1 MPKRLSAKR
10 YAQAVFEIALE
21 RKELEQWQADLARIA
36 ALKQDAAVVNWLEN
50 PRADAELKTG
60 YLAQQLK
67 GINPLG
73 LNLVHLLLN
82 KGRLYLADEIS
93 DEYQRLL
100 ARHQGLET
108 AEVTTAVP
116 LTDTEKKELEQRL
129 GTVTG
134 KKVVLKVAVNPDI
147 IGGLTARIND
157 QLFDGSTRHR
167 LQGLKKVIAG
177 GR

>member
-1 MPKRLSAKR
+1 MTKRLSAKR

-21 RKELEQWQADLARIA
+21 RKELEQWQADLAKIA
-36 ALKQDAAVVNWLEN
+36 ALKQETAVVNWLEN
-50 PRADAELKTG
+50 PRADPDLKTM

-67 GINPLG
+67 GLNPLG

-82 KGRLYLADEIS
+82 KGRLSLADEIS

-100 ARHQGLET
+100 ARHLGLET

-116 LTDTEKKELEQRL
+116 LTDTEKQDLAQRL

-134 KKVVLKVAVNPDI
+134 KKVVLQAAVNPDL
-147 IGGLTARIND
+147 IGGMTARIND
-157 QLFDGSTRHR
+157 QLLDGSTRRR
-167 LQGLKKVIAG
+167 LQDLKKVIAG